1 MQKQKLAEAQKLLD
15 EQVQKQKALE
25 KQSAEEGKAHTHS
38 LAQLA
43 AKAKK
48 RSI

>member
-1 MQKQKLAEAQKLLD
+1 MQKQKE
-15 EQVQKQKALE
+15 LE
-25 KQSAEEGKAHTHS
+25 KQSKEQVKSHKRS

-48 RSI
+48 RSMMQQYEEEKKFEQDMF